1 MTVDTSKL
9 PEKWI
14 PLIKRLAGVAGREC
28 GNQGFAIMTV
38 KVLVSPKGEPV
49 LWVEPQFDK
58 LEPRLGAFQ
67 FLTELLK
74 QAGIN
79 PLDAE

>member
-1 MTVDTSKL
+1 MTVDYDKL
-9 PEKWI
+9 PEKWT
-14 PLIKRLAGVAGREC
+14 PLLKRLAGTAGREC
-28 GNQGFAIMTV
+28 GQQGFAIMTV

-49 LWVEPQFDK
+49 LWIEPQFDK

-79 PLDAE
+79 PLEAE